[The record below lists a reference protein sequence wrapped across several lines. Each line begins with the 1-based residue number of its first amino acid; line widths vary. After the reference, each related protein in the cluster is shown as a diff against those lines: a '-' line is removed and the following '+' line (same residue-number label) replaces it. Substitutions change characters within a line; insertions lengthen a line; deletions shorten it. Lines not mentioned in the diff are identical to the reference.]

1 MRHHFGDF
9 LDREGNYWTVIP
21 NRERYAY
28 RIGDVPAGSPE
39 ITIVTI
45 GKADEKWSRVQTLPN
60 LDELTLHEPT
70 VEQLDG
76 VSRLR
81 NLKRLRITHARPK
94 NLEFVCN
101 LQNLEEL
108 VLEYVSGFDDISPV
122 GSLTKLRALHIENLR
137 RVNTFDGLRAT
148 KSLKYLA
155 IHGTCDWHQPI
166 SDFDFLSGM
175 PQLEVLKLW
184 QVICRAPYPAALPMR
199 HLCNLKKLN
208 LHGSYLAAEEY
219 ALIEECLPRTAGAR
233 WGAYRTVATDW
244 IAVPANDIRSRL
256 PPETIRTHHPEVLI
270 RHDGRR
276 EIENPDSL
284 WHEFTGRA
292 AGRVKCSSKAAE
304 AKCND
309 LVADYEEMR
318 RKARS
323 ILNEP
328 LAT

>member
-1 MRHHFGDF
+1 MRHHFGDS
-9 LDREGNYWTVIP
+9 LDREGNYWTVVP

-45 GKADEKWSRVQTLPN
+45 GKADEKWSRVKTLPN

-70 VEQLDG
+70 VEQLDVVRG
-76 VSRLR
+76 LR
-81 NLKRLRITHARPK
+81 SLKRLRITHARPK
-94 NLEFVCN
+94 NIEFICN

-108 VLEYVSGFDDISPV
+108 VLEYVSGFDDISPI

-137 RVNTFDGLRAT
+137 RVNTFDGLRAAN
-148 KSLKYLA
+148 SLKYLA
-155 IHGTCDWHQPI
+155 IHGTCDWQQPI
-166 SDFDFLSGM
+166 SNFDFLAGL

-184 QVICRAPYPAALPMR
+184 QVICHAPYPAALPMR
-199 HLCNLKKLN
+199 HLSSLKKLD
-208 LHGSYLAAEEY
+208 LHASYLAAEEY
-219 ALIEECLPRTAGAR
+219 ALIEECLRGTAGAR

-244 IAVPANDIRSRL
+244 IEVPADDIRSRL
-256 PPETIRTHHPEVLI
+256 PPETIRTRHPEVLI

-276 EIENPDSL
+276 EIEDPDSL

-292 AGRVKCSSKAAE
+292 AGRVKCSSKTAQ

-309 LVADYEEMR
+309 RVAGYEEMR

-323 ILNEP
+323 ILNE
-328 LAT
+328 LVTT